1 MDSNKH
7 KTTSGNTV
15 LSSIVNMCSINI
27 CGMSDRS
34 RFVLD
39 KFCYDKSIDILAV
52 QESTT
57 VDVSNLDLKFMT
69 HTSDANNSMNKGAML
84 YVNNRK
90 LGLTPLSQLS
100 KLSSN
105 IDTAWGLVSGKGFR
119 YIVGSVYL
127 KLNYKGAIN
136 DLIKML
142 QACHS
147 NES

>member
-27 CGMSDRS
+27 CGMSDHS

-84 YVNNRK
+84 TQ
-90 LGLTPLSQLS
+90 LGALFLEKVS
-100 KLSSN
+100 
-105 IDTAWGLVSGKGFR
+105 DTLLDLF
-119 YIVGSVYL
+119 I
-127 KLNYKGAIN
+127 LN
-136 DLIKML
+136 
-142 QACHS
+142 
-147 NES
+147 